1 MEETI
6 GLILKRMRTE
16 QHLTQSE
23 LSKRS
28 GVSRSYIVEIE
39 SNVYT
44 NITILILCDFCKAL
58 NCTPNDLIPKNL
70 YIK

>member
-6 GLILKRMRTE
+6 GLILKRIRKE
-16 QHLTQSE
+16 KHLTQSE
-23 LSKRS
+23 LSRMS

-44 NITILILCDFCKAL
+44 NVSMLIICDFCKAL
-58 NCTPNDLIPKNL
+58 RCTPNDLIPCK
-70 YIK
+70 YYK